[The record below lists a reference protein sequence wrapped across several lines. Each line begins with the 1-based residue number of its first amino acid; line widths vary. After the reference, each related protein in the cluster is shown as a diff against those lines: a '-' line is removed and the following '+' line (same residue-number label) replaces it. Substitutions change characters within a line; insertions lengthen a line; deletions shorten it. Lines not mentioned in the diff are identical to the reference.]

1 MPTAA
6 IGADVMVGFPGESEA
21 DFEQT
26 RRLIEELPFT
36 YLHVFTYSPRPGT
49 PAAAMRDQV
58 PVQVARE
65 RNRILRDLAA
75 EKKLAFMQT
84 FVGRIVEAITLNVFD
99 GKSTEALTDNYLK
112 LRLQGQ
118 HETNQW
124 ASARVEQ
131 VEAGALLAVRVP
143 T

>member
-1 MPTAA
+1 
-6 IGADVMVGFPGESEA
+6 
-21 DFEQT
+21 
-26 RRLIEELPFT
+26 
-36 YLHVFTYSPRPGT
+36 
-49 PAAAMRDQV
+49 MRDQV
-58 PVQVARE
+58 PVQIARE

-84 FVGRIVEAITLNVFD
+84 FVGTTLEAITLNVFD